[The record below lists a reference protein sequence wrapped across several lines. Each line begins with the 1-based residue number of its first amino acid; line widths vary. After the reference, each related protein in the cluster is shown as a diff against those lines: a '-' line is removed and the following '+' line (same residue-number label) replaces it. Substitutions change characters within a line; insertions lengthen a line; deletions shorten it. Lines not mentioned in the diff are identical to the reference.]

1 MEIKTPSVEEGG
13 NHITHYKGF
22 ILHKTKKEG
31 GGGMVQC
38 KKFFQKLTVLYIQF
52 YYINRVQSCFI
63 Y

>member
-38 KKFFQKLTVLYIQF
+38 KKFFQKLTIL
-52 YYINRVQSCFI
+52 
-63 Y
+63 